1 MSRLAAMGHSG
12 WLTLLVVFIGAIF
25 MVASV
30 AAQSGAVQ
38 SVNYGTI
45 VSAKAVTI
53 QTAPNSGKVAGG
65 AAVGAVA
72 GAALARP
79 GRHFAGAVVG
89 GMAGAA
95 IGGAVAKSESVKP
108 GTELIIQL
116 ESGQEIAIQLPGQ
129 QTFLPGDRVRLISGS
144 SGTKVERVQ

>member
-1 MSRLAAMGHSG
+1 MSRLAAMRRSG
-12 WLTLLVVFIGAIF
+12 WLALLVMFIGAIP
-25 MVASV
+25 MAANL

-38 SVNYGTI
+38 SVSYGTI
-45 VSAKAVTI
+45 VSTKAVQV
-53 QTAPNSGKVAGG
+53 QTAPSGGKVAGG
-65 AAVGAVA
+65 AAVGAIA
-72 GAALARP
+72 GAALAGP
-79 GRHFAGAVVG
+79 GRHWGGAIVG

-116 ESGQEIAIQLPGQ
+116 ENGQEIAIQIPGQ
-129 QTFLPGDRVRLISGS
+129 QSFLPGDRVRLISGS